1 MCGVCVCSF
10 LKLLKFGK
18 NLCELTVLVFPNTND
33 YGAMQKKKKH
43 RCCTVSARVQIVASL
58 AMLTKGKRV

>member
-33 YGAMQKKKKH
+33 YGAMQKKKH